1 MSRNC
6 KLKEMKKSAQRGQ
19 ALLNRRQGGQALLII
34 LLVMAVVLTIALSV
48 ASRSVTDI
56 TISQKEEEAS
66 RAFSA
71 AEAGVEQALI
81 GGSLTGTLPAGGSF
95 TASVS
100 GLSQGSKSYV
110 VPLLIN
116 GGETIPVWFVS
127 HLDDGSLGCDAD
139 NPCFTGS
146 QIRVCWGEEA
156 TESSGATTPA
166 LELSILYTTNPGDYT
181 TSKIGRGAYDPNSL
195 RRAVNNFAGQDGSC
209 NVAGQ
214 NFAFSKTVNLNSD
227 LGIPASA
234 TSNANGLQQARL
246 RLLYNTD
253 RAYPAALNVDFPD
266 NGVLPQQGTR
276 VESVGEAGEATRKIE
291 VYQLF
296 PDLPPIFDFGVF
308 TGSGGLTK

>member
-1 MSRNC
+1 MLRHC
-6 KLKEMKKSAQRGQ
+6 KLKGMRKSAPSQ
-19 ALLNRRQGGQALLII
+19 AGQALLII
-34 LLVMAVVLTIALSV
+34 LLVMAVVLTIALAV

-56 TISQKEEEAS
+56 SVSQKEEEAS

-81 GGSLTGTLPAGGSF
+81 GGSLTGSLPAGGSF

-100 GLSQGSKSYV
+100 GLSQGSKSYI

-127 HLDDGSLGCDAD
+127 HLDDGSLGCNED
-139 NPCFTGS
+139 NPCFTGRT
-146 QIRVCWGEEA
+146 IRVCWGEEG
-156 TESSGATTPA
+156 TDSSASTAPA
-166 LELSILYTTNPGDYT
+166 LELSVLYTTSPGDYK
-181 TSKIGRGAYDPNSL
+181 TSRIGRGAYDPNSL
-195 RRAVNNFAGQDGSC
+195 RRAANSFSGQDGSC
-209 NVAGQ
+209 TVDGQ
-214 NFAFSKTVNLNSD
+214 NFAFSKTINLNSD
-227 LGIPASA
+227 LGIPSSA
-234 TSNANGLQQARL
+234 TDNENGLQQARL

-253 RAYPAALNVDFPD
+253 RAHPAALFVDFPG
-266 NGVLPQQGTR
+266 NRVLPRQGTR

-308 TGSGGLTK
+308 SGSGGLTK